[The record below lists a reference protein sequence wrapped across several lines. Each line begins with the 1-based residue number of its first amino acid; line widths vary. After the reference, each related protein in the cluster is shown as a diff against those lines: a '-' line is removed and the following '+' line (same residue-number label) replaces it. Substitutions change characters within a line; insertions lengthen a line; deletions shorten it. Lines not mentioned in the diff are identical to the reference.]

1 MPAREVARIVAV
13 ALFVIAA
20 AALLVLV
27 VERNETAVS
36 WLVAAIFLALALN
49 PAVDLVQSLK
59 IRGRALPRAL
69 AILVV
74 FLAFAV
80 FMFFLILH
88 FIPPVVDEAE
98 RLGSKLP
105 VYVKDFEEWA
115 EHNEQFRELNDKYDI
130 TSTLSDQAS
139 KIPSHLGGA
148 ASDTKNLTVELLE
161 NLLAAIT
168 VLVLTF
174 FLLIDGREQARRMIA
189 RLPAPHAERWQ
200 RIAGRIYGVVK
211 GYVSVNLAL
220 AAVAGLFTWGMLE
233 LLGVDLALP
242 LAVLVAFLDLIP
254 LVGLTIAGILVAA
267 MAALHG
273 FPRAL
278 IIWLAVFL
286 VYKQLQDRVIQPL
299 LFRGVVQVHPV
310 VAIIAILV
318 GASIAGG
325 WGRCW

>member
-1 MPAREVARIVAV
+1 LHPCRQPDAPREIARIVAV
-13 ALFVIAA
+13 ALLVIAA

-27 VERNETAVS
+27 
-36 WLVAAIFLALALN
+36 
-49 PAVDLVQSLK
+49 
-59 IRGRALPRAL
+59 GRAQRDGREL
-69 AILVV
+69 AGSRDLRM
-74 FLAFAV
+74 L
-80 FMFFLILH
+80 FLILH

-148 ASDTKNLTVELLE
+148 ASDAKNLTVELLE

-189 RLPAPHAERWQ
+189 RLPAPTPSAGSGSRVGSTAWSRATSRSTSRWPPW
-200 RIAGRIYGVVK
+200 RACSPGGC
-211 GYVSVNLAL
+211 SSCSAS
-220 AAVAGLFTWGMLE
+220 TSP
-233 LLGVDLALP
+233 LP
-242 LAVLVAFLDLIP
+242 LAVLVAFLDLIA

-273 FPRAL
+273 FPTR
-278 IIWLAVFL
+278 
-286 VYKQLQDRVIQPL
+286 
-299 LFRGVVQVHPV
+299 
-310 VAIIAILV
+310 
-318 GASIAGG
+318 
-325 WGRCW
+325 